1 MFALKLRVLL
11 SVFLIST
18 TNHAAAENSALIGA
32 FGGDPGSVVPHG
44 YRSGKPPA
52 EDPTYTLRVASIQPQ
67 IKDVFYDTVLTVR
80 TADNIVQRVE
90 AARAYR
96 DFNRCNKARE
106 VIIEKLIKGL
116 PDEYAGPGEGWEW
129 QSADGKV
136 VGRVLCGKR
145 RHDSMPILNLEIVPS
160 P

>member
-1 MFALKLRVLL
+1 MFALKLPVMLF
-11 SVFLIST
+11 VFLISA
-18 TNHAAAENSALIGA
+18 TNHAAAENGALIGA
-32 FGGDPGSVVPHG
+32 FGGDPGSVVPYG

-67 IKDVFYDTVLTVR
+67 IRDIFYDTILTVR
-80 TADNIVQRVE
+80 TADNIVQKVE

-96 DFNRCNKARE
+96 DFKGCNEARE
-106 VIIEKLIKGL
+106 VIIEKLIRGL
-116 PDEYAGPGEGWEW
+116 PNIYTGPGEDWER

-136 VGRVLCGKR
+136 VGRVLCSKR